1 MPAIDFGQL
10 ILFVVALAFSVSF
23 HEFCHAWAANRLGDP
38 TARFA
43 GRLTMNPAAHVDPVG
58 TLIAPGAMYLL
69 TNGGAMF
76 GWAKPVP
83 VNSSNLRD
91 PRWDGLKV
99 ALLGPFSNVLLGVLS
114 AIAFGVMAGFGLTEN
129 AAGDLVRQLLRV
141 NCLLAVFNLLPV
153 PPLDGSWILDCI
165 LPRDAY
171 NVYQRIKPYGML
183 FLVAIILVPGL
194 SGVLIGIPFGILMTF
209 LGSIASAVAGMI
221 G

>member
-1 MPAIDFGQL
+1 MLDFGNL
-10 ILFVVALAFSVSF
+10 LLFLVALAFSVSF

-43 GRLTMNPAAHVDPVG
+43 GRLTMNPMAHVDPVG
-58 TLIAPGAMYLL
+58 TLIAPGVMYLL
-69 TNGGAMF
+69 TQGGAMF

-83 VNSSNLRD
+83 VDSHNLKE

-99 ALLGPFSNVLLGVLS
+99 ALLGPFSNVFLGLVTAVVFGVL
-114 AIAFGVMAGFGLTEN
+114 AAFGLTEN
-129 AAGDLVRQLLRV
+129 AMGELLRQLLKV

-165 LPRDAY
+165 LPRRAY
-171 NVYQRIKPYGML
+171 NAYQRIKPYGML

-194 SGVLIGIPFGILMTF
+194 SGVLIGVPFSILMML
-209 LGSIASAVAGMI
+209 LGSVANGVAGAVA
-221 G
+221 

>member
-1 MPAIDFGQL
+1 MLDFGNL
-10 ILFVVALAFSVSF
+10 LLFLVALAFSVSF

-43 GRLTMNPAAHVDPVG
+43 GRLTMNPMAHVDPVG
-58 TLIAPGAMYLL
+58 TLIAPGVMYLL
-69 TNGGAMF
+69 TSGGAMF

-83 VNSSNLRD
+83 VDSHNLKE

-99 ALLGPFSNVLLGVLS
+99 ALLGPFSNVFLGLVTAVVFGVL
-114 AIAFGVMAGFGLTEN
+114 AAFGLTEN
-129 AAGDLVRQLLRV
+129 ALGELLRQLLKV

-165 LPRDAY
+165 LPRGAY
-171 NVYQRIKPYGML
+171 NAYQKVKPYGML

-194 SGVLIGIPFGILMTF
+194 SGVLIGIPFSILMTL
-209 LGSIASAVAGMI
+209 LGSVANGVAGAVA
-221 G
+221 